1 VLIVHEDVKTLGI
14 GAELAAVMMEERFDY
29 LDAPVMRVTYPDTH
43 PPFSH
48 VLEEANLPNAD
59 KITDALRRLASY

>member
-1 VLIVHEDVKTLGI
+1 
-14 GAELAAVMMEERFDY
+14 MEERFDH

-48 VLEEANLPNAD
+48 VLEEANLPNAN
-59 KITDALRRLASY
+59 KIVEALRTLAAY

>member
-1 VLIVHEDVKTLGI
+1 
-14 GAELAAVMMEERFDY
+14 MEERFDH

-48 VLEEANLPNAD
+48 VLEAANLPNAD
-59 KITDALRRLASY
+59 KIADALRSSKHQPRLPENIRSAPCSSVVCTGT